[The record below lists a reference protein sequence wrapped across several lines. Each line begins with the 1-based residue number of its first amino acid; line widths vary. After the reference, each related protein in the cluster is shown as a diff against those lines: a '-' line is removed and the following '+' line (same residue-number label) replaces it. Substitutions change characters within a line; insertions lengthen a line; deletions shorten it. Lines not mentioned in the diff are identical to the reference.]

1 MDFILKPTYRIPFKR
16 MSDREKCSGWSLT
29 AREENRTI
37 RLWLR
42 VATASL
48 CFQISSSRAAAILIF
63 YSELCVVTLEYTQ
76 INNEVVPWN
85 HIYVPR
91 SIVHDKFW
99 NCMNAVDSD
108 QFDTLRPS
116 YRASVLLCLNNWK
129 IASRDPRPR
138 HIGLRTGFHDDG
150 RINLSA
156 EHK

>member
-1 MDFILKPTYRIPFKR
+1 

-48 CFQISSSRAAAILIF
+48 CFQISSLR
-63 YSELCVVTLEYTQ
+63 SELCVVTLEYTQ

-85 HIYVPR
+85 YIYVPR
-91 SIVHDKFW
+91 SLVHDKFW

-108 QFDTLRPS
+108 QFDALRPS

-129 IASRDPRPR
+129 IGSRDPRPR
-138 HIGLRTGFHDDG
+138 HIGLRIGFQDDG
-150 RINLSA
+150 RNQLERGVQVKPKLVPESTHA
-156 EHK
+156 QVAPKP